1 MGFDRFKPTKTE
13 LKDFLDGLFFC
24 YFCQMKEDI
33 KIPKVDGVYVAVVN
47 EYNDIYKTQDWNAYI
62 INDKDVDLEM
72 VLIVTSGY
80 SEKKTTSVFRK
91 KIDVLPKKCYAK
103 IELMQEELFAL
114 NNTFKVTF
122 FEGNQMF
129 DKTYLFR
136 KNSINL
142 KALQSVPLM
151 SVKGVLVK

>member
-1 MGFDRFKPTKTE
+1 MK
-13 LKDFLDGLFFC
+13 KDI
-24 YFCQMKEDI
+24 E
-33 KIPKVDGVYVAVVN
+33 IPKVEGVYIAVVN

-80 SEKKTTSVFRK
+80 SEYKTTSLFRK
-91 KIDVLPKKCYAK
+91 KLDRLPKKSYAK

-114 NNTFKVTF
+114 NNTFKISF
-122 FEGNQMF
+122 FEENKMF

-136 KNSINL
+136 KNTINL
-142 KALQSVPLM
+142 KALQAVPLM